1 MLDLLFGYDSKFIS
15 WLNMLLPALHTC
27 YIKTSPD
34 YHPHIGSSGSY
45 SRKYRHSE
53 IADPQGEPMDELA
66 AFVRTQPTKKFSKD
80 CILTYQGEL
89 PTALYA
95 IRSGYVKIY
104 DISSDGNEQFLGLAG
119 KYDFV
124 PSEILFSHLRAA
136 QFFYAAFTPVEV
148 YRVNRDEFMDRVR
161 HSPAALYK
169 IVEAVTEKYHNQMH
183 HLTAVQKPKAREKI
197 IYVLHFLATH
207 FTEGAATA
215 NHVPLPL
222 TQQDI
227 ANLVGVTRETAA
239 HELKQL
245 KSEGYIAYN
254 KTAFYIDDKL
264 ANLIS

>member
-1 MLDLLFGYDSKFIS
+1 
-15 WLNMLLPALHTC
+15 
-27 YIKTSPD
+27 
-34 YHPHIGSSGSY
+34 
-45 SRKYRHSE
+45 
-53 IADPQGEPMDELA
+53 MDELA
-66 AFVRTQPTKKFSKD
+66 AFVRSQPVKKFTKD

-119 KYDFV
+119 KHDFI
-124 PSEILFSHLRAA
+124 PSEILFSNLRAA
-136 QFFYAAFTPVEV
+136 QFFYAAYTPVEV
-148 YRVNRDEFMDRVR
+148 YKVDRVEFVDRVR
-161 HSPAALYK
+161 RDAEALYK
-169 IVEAVTEKYHNQMH
+169 IVETITEKYHNQMH

-207 FTEGAATA
+207 FMEGTSVAA
-215 NHVPLPL
+215 NQVPLPL

-239 HELKQL
+239 HELKAL
-245 KSEGYIAYN
+245 KNEGYIEYS

-264 ANLIS
+264 ANLIA